1 MKGQPTKQG
10 DFQSAHKHQAIPRS
24 AHNEGRFPV
33 SPQNNA
39 RFPVTPQTRRSSV
52 SSTNKAIP
60 RSADNRRIPQFSPQS
75 NADFPLHGSILH
87 SKTKAIHV
95 YPTNTSDSSGQPT
108 KLTGDST
115 VSSIIQARFPVLA
128 HRTGR
133 LPHHATKS
141 TGDSSSAPQ
150 TRRDSHPSPQTRAI
164 PQGQPT
170 NISSRFLYS
179 HPSSKPYAHLLSLG
193 SYGHHNKS
201 VKHSHSRSP
210 QTSANSHVSLHHN
223 KAIPQATPTSHS
235 TRRFPSQP
243 TPTQGSISQVS
254 PQTSRDLPVTHKQ
267 VSCRKNI
274 SSVSHKQGDFHS
286 VSQTRRFLVHHN
298 QGDPTQSAHK
308 VKAISTSAHKQGD
321 SQSQIPTNK
330 KRRFPSSATNK
341 AIPSSSPQT
350 RRFQV
355 SPQTRRFPVSHKQGD
370 SQSAH
375 NKAIPSQPTQTR
387 RFQSAHKQG
396 RFPVSP
402 QTRRFPTAQKQRR
415 FPGQPTNKAIPRSAH
430 KQGDSQSAH
439 KTRRFPVQPTNKAIP
454 SQPTTQADSPE
465 FPSQHTNKHPQVTQ
479 AGDPSQ
485 PTNKAIPSQP
495 TQTRRFSQPVHPS
508 TNQADSSQPTNKA
521 TSSPVQPTS
530 SQGDSQSA
538 HKQGD
543 SQVSPQTRRF
553 PSSPRRFPVS
563 PQTRRFP
570 GSAHKQ
576 GDPSQPQKQGVK
588 FSPQTMRFPVP
599 SPQSHR
605 RFPVSH
611 KQGDPSQPTNK
622 AIPSQPTNKAIPRS
636 AHKQGDSQSAH
647 KQGDSS
653 QPTNK
658 AIPSQPTNKAIP
670 RSAHKQGDSPVKPT
684 NNGDSQSVPTNK
696 RRLPSPHSPQTRSI
710 PRSATNKVRVRPQVS
725 ITTQTRR
732 FSALSTQITG
742 CIFPSPCSLSPH
754 KQGYSPLKVS
764 PLLNNT
770 KACDLLMR
778 QAHKP
783 RPILSQSHKQGRL
796 PSQSSPQINGD
807 PVHATQGD
815 SPVSAPS
822 NNARSQLR
830 PHTLRRFFQQS
841 VPNKAFPAS
850 RSTKSLDL
858 PVQPLSKHSYYK
870 ARSSLSPAHKQGR
883 FARSAHKQRCAFP
896 SQSAHNKAISP
907 GLAPHNTRHPGQ
919 RHNTRRIPGQPTHN
933 TGAISRS
940 SPTNK
945 ANSQSAHKQGDSHQP
960 PTNKA
965 IPGQPTN
972 KRDSTV
978 SPTNKAIPGFSPSQ
992 TKAIPRSAHKS
1003 SRPDLLSAHKT
1014 RRFPVNTTINKSDY
1028 PDQPTQ
1034 QGDFLRPRPQT
1045 GEFSPVIPPAR
1056 KHRPI
1061 PSSTHNTSRDSLQS
1075 SAHKQGGLP
1084 SSRNSTNKAI
1094 SRSAPQTKC
1103 VTSQVSPPN
1112 KGDSQSQPTTR
1123 RFFQSVLHKQGD
1135 SQSVPTNHRRFQVSP
1150 TTRRFQY
1157 QPTNKCGFPGHP
1169 ENYQSSAFPVSPNQ
1183 RRTSHAAQN
1192 KAIPSQ
1198 SSPTNQGDSQSA
1210 QQTRRFPV
1218 SPSNTGVFPGQ
1229 PHNHRAIPKVSP
1241 QTSAIPVSSQTQVR
1255 LSSQSPQTIV
1265 GRFPVSHKQVAIPR
1279 SAHKSTSVDFLRQ
1292 PHKLT
1297 GVFPG
1302 PATNKAIH
1310 SQSPQKGDSQ
1320 FSPTNKA
1327 ILQVSPT
1334 NKAIPQVSLYV
1345 CTPNKAYSQVIS
1357 PQAKVTIRHSTAHT
1371 RLIPSQPTN
1380 TVVLDS
1386 LHQSGS
1392 HSHTTLSALHFPSP
1406 GHNRN
1411 ISGDFPSQAHQTR
1424 AISQV
1429 SPTNKAD
1436 SSRRSSRP
1444 IPHTIATLAHRHASF
1459 SLSTNQGD
1467 SPQLNHASPHKH
1479 KATSLQLSQ
1488 QNRVAIP
1495 MIQRPTT
1502 TNERSGFAK
1511 ISRSSLI
1518 IPSARDSPVS
1528 PLKYRWANSR
1538 SARTNKAIPEVS
1550 ATTRRFPSQLQ
1561 TSAIPKS
1568 AHTHHQRAI
1577 SSLSTKPTGFPVRS
1591 HQNKAKFTRVSPT
1604 YAHRPVPSRSGPQ
1617 TKAISFQVI
1626 VFHNTSKANSRS
1638 ATTKGDSQVAHKQMS
1653 DSQSSPH
1660 KRRFP
1665 VQPHN
1670 KCRIIPS
1677 HAQPTNKAIPSHPQT
1692 RAHSQVQP
1700 HKTRRFPRSADHNQV
1715 MVHRISAKFTPSQ
1728 STAIISSSQ
1737 NSPAILPRVH
1747 ATKQRRNYTRSPQT
1761 YGAFAVHSPTNKADS
1776 QSATQNKRRFPR
1788 SAHNKAIPSQRHKQ
1802 RRLPMSRPNKQK
1814 AIPQSAHKQERIPS
1828 QSSQTRR
1835 FTIQL
1840 RHKHRQISDV
1850 RPPNSRPIP

>member
-1 MKGQPTKQG
+1 MAIPGQPHNTA
-10 DFQSAHKHQAIPRS
+10 DFQSAHRTRRFPVKPTNKA
-24 AHNEGRFPV
+24 FPV
-33 SPQNNA
+33 SPQ
-39 RFPVTPQTRRSSV
+39 
-52 SSTNKAIP
+52 I
-60 RSADNRRIPQFSPQS
+60 
-75 NADFPLHGSILH
+75 H
-87 SKTKAIHV
+87 S
-95 YPTNTSDSSGQPT
+95 
-108 KLTGDST
+108 GDS
-115 VSSIIQARFPVLA
+115 PVQ
-128 HRTGR
+128 
-133 LPHHATKS
+133 
-141 TGDSSSAPQ
+141 PQ
-150 TRRDSHPSPQTRAI
+150 QELRSPS
-164 PQGQPT
+164 
-170 NISSRFLYS
+170 
-179 HPSSKPYAHLLSLG
+179 

-243 TPTQGSISQVS
+243 TPTQGSISQLHFSPVSPPNKRRFPVSPQTGEFPSSPQTRRFLQVS

-822 NNARSQLR
+822 NNARSQ
-830 PHTLRRFFQQS
+830 S

-1045 GEFSPVIPPAR
+1045 VLSPQTRRSPKVQPLRQGVSSQPKHKAVPRSATLNKAITSQSAPQYKAIP
-1056 KHRPI
+1056 
-1061 PSSTHNTSRDSLQS
+1061 S
-1075 SAHKQGGLP
+1075 SAHKHTRIPQFKKLHKQGDFQVSTTNKVRNFPGQPTKQGRFPVPAHNKAIFSVSPPQTRRFPVSPHKSQAVPGQPNNKAIPVSAHKQVRLP
-1084 SSRNSTNKAI
+1084 RSPRKLSVVCIPSQPQSKAHFPCSPKQGDSQSVLTHKPRRFPVSPTNKAI
-1094 SRSAPQTKC
+1094 SSQSIKHRRIPRSAPQ
-1103 VTSQVSPPN
+1103 SQ
-1112 KGDSQSQPTTR
+1112 GDSQGQPTNKRDSSQLTNSSATL
-1123 RFFQSVLHKQGD
+1123 QSSHKQGD
-1135 SQSVPTNHRRFQVSP
+1135 SQSVPT
-1150 TTRRFQY
+1150 
-1157 QPTNKCGFPGHP
+1157 
-1169 ENYQSSAFPVSPNQ
+1169 E
-1183 RRTSHAAQN
+1183 
-1192 KAIPSQ
+1192 
-1198 SSPTNQGDSQSA
+1198 
-1210 QQTRRFPV
+1210 RRFPV
-1218 SPSNTGVFPGQ
+1218 QPHKQGDSPSQPNKQGDSPSQ
-1229 PHNHRAIPKVSP
+1229 PHKQERIPKSSP
-1241 QTSAIPVSSQTQVR
+1241 QTSAESPSSAPTKQGDSQVSPNNQWR
-1255 LSSQSPQTIV
+1255 RFPSSSPQTQCD
-1265 GRFPVSHKQVAIPR
+1265 SQSSNQNQAI
-1279 SAHKSTSVDFLRQ
+1279 HQRQ
-1292 PHKLT
+1292 
-1297 GVFPG
+1297 
-1302 PATNKAIH
+1302 ATNKS
-1310 SQSPQKGDSQ
+1310 SQCLHIS
-1320 FSPTNKA
+1320 
-1327 ILQVSPT
+1327 V
-1334 NKAIPQVSLYV
+1334 QVSLYV